1 MVPADA
7 RPVRLPSA
15 AGSDP
20 AENRGHALLSL
31 LAIVA
36 VGFGLWTT
44 GVLAQH
50 WGEVVASVQRLV
62 SGW

>member
-1 MVPADA
+1 M
-7 RPVRLPSA
+7 PVRLPSA
-15 AGSDP
+15 AAPDP

-44 GVLAQH
+44 GALAQH

-62 SGW
+62 GGW